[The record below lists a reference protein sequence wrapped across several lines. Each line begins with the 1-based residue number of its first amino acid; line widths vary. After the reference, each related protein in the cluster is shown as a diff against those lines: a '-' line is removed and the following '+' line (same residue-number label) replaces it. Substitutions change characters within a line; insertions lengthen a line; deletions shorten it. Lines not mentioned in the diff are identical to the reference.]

1 MSQIIF
7 RDLYCEQCSLQF
19 DKKYV
24 YDLHLSLVHGQEIK
38 VKTESTTCEE
48 NIEDFQK
55 NEKVLSDK
63 SFKCDKSFVKSK
75 QNLKSHIE
83 SVNEKKQAF

>member
-24 YDLHLSLVHGQEIK
+24 YDLHLPLVHGQEFK
-38 VKTESTTCEE
+38 VKTEPIVAGENFEE
-48 NIEDFQK
+48 FQQSE
-55 NEKVLSDK
+55 NVYR
-63 SFKCDKSFVKSK
+63 
-75 QNLKSHIE
+75 SH
-83 SVNEKKQAF
+83 